1 MKSVWFAAI
10 LLALAGM
17 GAIVAVPARADD
29 DRRAGYYYPEPKSS
43 EVYIARATTLQQASR
58 STRIGFLTGLTN
70 KQLAAP
76 YPPQFAAF
84 AKGDDADRMIIVALA
99 DGQFSTL
106 YRARALLAQ
115 LTAMMRGTDL
125 FRQMGVEDFFT
136 FFDMA
141 KMFGFKEIVVSDGE
155 SFAHRI
161 EIE

>member
-1 MKSVWFAAI
+1 MRSMRLVAL
-10 LLALAGM
+10 LLALAGI
-17 GAIVAVPARADD
+17 GAFLATPARADD

-43 EVYIARATTLQQASR
+43 EVYVARATMLQQASR
-58 STRIGFLTGLTN
+58 TLRIGFLTGLTN

-76 YPPQFAAF
+76 YPPQFAVF

-125 FRQMGVEDFFT
+125 FRQMGVDDFFT

-141 KMFGFKEIVVSDGE
+141 KMFGFKEIVISDGE
-155 SFAHRI
+155 NFAHRI

>member
-1 MKSVWFAAI
+1 MRVALIAAV
-10 LLALAGM
+10 LATVASM
-17 GAIVAVPARADD
+17 GTPARADD

-43 EVYIARATTLQQASR
+43 EVYIARATTLQQAGR
-58 STRIGFLTGLTN
+58 GLRIGFVTGLTN

-76 YPPQFAAF
+76 YPPQFAVF
-84 AKGDDADRMIIVALA
+84 AKGDEADRMIIVALA

-125 FRQMGVEDFFT
+125 FRQMGVDDFFT

-155 SFAHRI
+155 NFAHRI

>member
-1 MKSVWFAAI
+1 MRSMRLVAL
-10 LLALAGM
+10 LLALAGS
-17 GAIVAVPARADD
+17 GAVLVTPARADD

-43 EVYIARATTLQQASR
+43 EVYVARATMLQQASR
-58 STRIGFLTGLTN
+58 TLRIGFLTGLTN

-76 YPPQFAAF
+76 YPPQFAVF

-125 FRQMGVEDFFT
+125 FRQMGVDDFFT

-141 KMFGFKEIVVSDGE
+141 KMFGFKEIVISDGE
-155 SFAHRI
+155 NFAHRI

>member
-1 MKSVWFAAI
+1 MRSLRMAAL
-10 LLALAGM
+10 LLAVTGQALCLGT
-17 GAIVAVPARADD
+17 PARAED

-58 STRIGFLTGLTN
+58 TLRIGFVTGLTN

-76 YPPQFAAF
+76 YPPQFAVF

-125 FRQMGVEDFFT
+125 FRQMGVDDFFT

-155 SFAHRI
+155 NFAHRI

>member
-1 MKSVWFAAI
+1 MGSMRLAAL
-10 LLALAGM
+10 LLALAGI
-17 GAIVAVPARADD
+17 GAILAMPARADD
-29 DRRAGYYYPEPKSS
+29 DWRAGYYYPEPKSS

-58 STRIGFLTGLTN
+58 TLRIGFLTGLTN

-76 YPPQFAAF
+76 YPPQLAVF

-99 DGQFSTL
+99 NGQFSTL

-125 FRQMGVEDFFT
+125 FRQMGVDDFFT

-141 KMFGFKEIVVSDGE
+141 KMFGFKEIVISDGE
-155 SFAHRI
+155 NFAHRI

>member
-1 MKSVWFAAI
+1 MISTRLVA
-10 LLALAGM
+10 LQLALAGI
-17 GAIVAVPARADD
+17 GAILAIPARADD

-43 EVYIARATTLQQASR
+43 EVYVARATMLQQASR
-58 STRIGFLTGLTN
+58 TLRIGFLTGLTN

-76 YPPQFAAF
+76 YPPQFAVF

-125 FRQMGVEDFFT
+125 FRQMGVDDFFT

-141 KMFGFKEIVVSDGE
+141 KMFGFKEIVISDGE
-155 SFAHRI
+155 NFAHRI